1 MFSVLRISLGLLI
14 LFLFTQISFQLPIF
28 DIGIP
33 ITGQSFAILLL
44 PYIFGL
50 KEGKISILLY
60 LLLGLI
66 GVPVFADGGFGI
78 DAYMSNSGGYL
89 IGFIF
94 GGAFSGYISDYKTNN
109 FKNALLAMLVG
120 TIIILLFGVLKLSFN
135 LGISKAI
142 EYGFTPFVLG
152 GVIKVVVG
160 AFAGWLIK
168 KYIMTLDFNFD
179 SNL

>member
-1 MFSVLRISLGLLI
+1 MYSALRISLSLLI
-14 LFLFTQISFQLPIF
+14 LFLFTQVQFHVPIF
-28 DIGIP
+28 FIGIP

-50 KEGKISILLY
+50 REGITSILLY
-60 LLLGLI
+60 LLLGLV
-66 GVPVFADGGFGI
+66 GVPVLAQGGHGV
-78 DAYMSNSGGYL
+78 DAFLSNSGGYL

-142 EYGFTPFVLG
+142 EFGFTPFIVG
-152 GVIKVVVG
+152 GIIKVLIG
-160 AFAGWLIK
+160 AFSGWLIK
-168 KYIMTLDFNFD
+168 KYIMSLDFNFD

>member
-1 MFSVLRISLGLLI
+1 MYSALRISLSLLI
-14 LFLFTQISFQLPIF
+14 LFLFTQVQFHVPIF
-28 DIGIP
+28 FIGIP

-50 KEGKISILLY
+50 REGITSILLY
-60 LLLGLI
+60 LLLGLV
-66 GVPVFADGGFGI
+66 GVPVLAQGGHGV
-78 DAYMSNSGGYL
+78 DAFLSNSGGYL

-94 GGAFSGYISDYKTNN
+94 GGAFSGFISNN
-109 FKNALLAMLVG
+109 KVNNLKNAFLGMFIG
-120 TIIILLFGVLKLSFN
+120 TLIILIFGVFKLSFDI
-135 LGISKAI
+135 GISKAI
-142 EYGFTPFVLG
+142 EYGFKPFVLG

-168 KYIMTLDFNFD
+168 KYIMILDFNFD

>member
-1 MFSVLRISLGLLI
+1 MYRALRISLSLLI
-14 LFLFTQISFQLPIF
+14 LFLFTQIQFHVPIF

-33 ITGQSFAILLL
+33 ITGQSFAIVLL

-50 KEGKISILLY
+50 REGVISILLY
-60 LLLGLI
+60 LLLGLV
-66 GVPVFADGGFGI
+66 GVPVLAQGGHGV
-78 DAYMSNSGGYL
+78 DAFLSNSGGYL

-94 GGAFSGYISDYKTNN
+94 GGAFSGFISDNKVNN
-109 FKNALLAMLVG
+109 LKNAFLAMCIG
-120 TIIILLFGVLKLSFN
+120 TLIILIFGVLKLSFEI
-135 LGISKAI
+135 GISKAI

-160 AFAGWLIK
+160 AFAGWLTK

-179 SNL
+179 